1 MRVLLPFLVLFTACK
16 GDDLDTTDDGL
27 DTEVMDEDTDT
38 SADTDADTL
47 ADAPPDDVVTAAFPR
62 DWQWLGVNT
71 ASADIETEISWPDAG
86 LAAFAFSTGDGD
98 ANLGGDWPVWSGA
111 GGKAFLGTNRLNGT
125 NATDVEAMS
134 FSTYVDADESLLP
147 YINVFIDVDGDGV
160 FSPSVDE
167 IWAFDPAFSTSAA
180 VGGTWQQWD
189 ALSDDYWRC
198 VFGRS
203 PLGDGTCAG
212 SNRLKWSELVQHSPD
227 AVILPAPCGEAPF
240 PDAGDCS
247 DPDLNAPGVV
257 FVGGQKSGG
266 IWAEWMG
273 WVDGIELE
281 PGGPGLPMNF
291 EP

>member
-189 ALSDDYWRC
+189 AL
-198 VFGRS
+198 
-203 PLGDGTCAG
+203 
-212 SNRLKWSELVQHSPD
+212 
-227 AVILPAPCGEAPF
+227 
-240 PDAGDCS
+240 
-247 DPDLNAPGVV
+247 
-257 FVGGQKSGG
+257 
-266 IWAEWMG
+266 
-273 WVDGIELE
+273 
-281 PGGPGLPMNF
+281 
-291 EP
+291 